1 VPESESTIVRGGKDR
16 STLLDVTPSGDASS
30 DRLSLLVISD
40 RVVVTKPLPPAGDLR
55 IGRAPDVDLVIDDPS
70 ISRSHAIL
78 SIGPP
83 LTITDLGSA
92 NGTMVGDRPLAPS
105 EKVPL
110 SSGDVIRVGST
121 TLIVQRRSRG
131 MLAQRI
137 VGHDY
142 FEVRLDEE
150 CTRAERDDKR
160 FAIARIVCRPPPSP
174 TVIHEVLTACGREN
188 DVVGEYSPGEIE
200 ILMVDT
206 SADEARAAIDQLTAA
221 LRHRRIEGKPG
232 LACFPGDGRTSHVL
246 MHRASPVKAGRAP
259 RDDFSTSGAVV
270 VDPRMQELYRLAERI
285 GAGQIPVLILGETG
299 VGKEVL
305 AERLHRMSP
314 RADKPYLKLNCA
326 ALSETLLESELFG
339 YEKGAFTG
347 AAGTKPG
354 LLESANGGSVFL
366 DEIGELPYTLQVKLL
381 RVLEERSVLRVG
393 GLKPRPLDVRF
404 FAATNRDLDGEIAR
418 GAFRQDLYFRLSGA
432 ILEIPPLRERLGEIA
447 ALAAAFAETAAQQVG
462 LAGPPAI
469 ADEALA
475 LLQRYSWPGNI
486 RELRN
491 VIDRAVLLCGAGPIM
506 PRHLPLEKMQATHYA
521 GEAPPAAARV
531 AAPRAPEPAAPRASA
546 PSHPPHQLFG
556 SGPMRDDAIPFP
568 LPGREDDTQVNLRVD
583 EPPDSPDTAGERE
596 RILEAL
602 AACMGN
608 QTAAAK
614 RLGIARRTLINKLE
628 RYGIS
633 GPRKQ
638 R

>member
-1 VPESESTIVRGGKDR
+1 VPESESTIIRGGKDR

-40 RVVVTKPLPPAGDLR
+40 QLVVTKQLPAAGDLR
-55 IGRAPDVDLVIDDPS
+55 IGRSPDVDIVIDDPS
-70 ISRSHAIL
+70 ISRSHAVL

-92 NGTMVGDRPLAPS
+92 NGTVVGDRPLNTG
-105 EKVPL
+105 ETVPL

-150 CTRAERDDKR
+150 CTRAERDDKP
-160 FAIARIVCRPPPSP
+160 FAIARILCRPAPAP
-174 TVIHEVLTACGREN
+174 TVIHEVLTACKRES
-188 DVVGEYSPGEIE
+188 DVIGEYSPGEIE
-200 ILMVDT
+200 ILMVET
-206 SADEARAAIDQLTAA
+206 SSEQARAAVEQMTSELGRKKIDAKA
-221 LRHRRIEGKPG
+221 G
-232 LACFPGDGRTSHVL
+232 LACFPRDGRTSHVL
-246 MHRASPVKAGRAP
+246 IHRASPAKAASAP
-259 RDDFSTSGAVV
+259 RESPAASGAVV

-285 GAGQIPVLILGETG
+285 GAGHIPVLILGETG

-314 RADKPYLKLNCA
+314 RATKPYLKLNCA

-366 DEIGELPYTLQVKLL
+366 DEIGELPYALQVKLL

-404 FAATNRDLDGEIAR
+404 FAATNRDLEAEIAR

-432 ILEIPPLRERLGEIA
+432 ILEIPPLRERVAEVR
-447 ALAAAFAETAAQQVG
+447 ALAAAFADAAAKQVG
-462 LAGPPAI
+462 LAEPPALS
-469 ADEALA
+469 DEALA

-491 VIDRAVLLCGAGPIM
+491 VIDRAVLLCGAGPIL

-521 GEAPPAAARV
+521 GEAPAAAP
-531 AAPRAPEPAAPRASA
+531 APPAPAPAPPR
-546 PSHPPHQLFG
+546 PNPHELFRTG
-556 SGPMRDDAIPFP
+556 NAQGDAVPYP
-568 LPGREDDTQVNLRVD
+568 LPGHEDDTQVNLRID
-583 EPPDSPDTAGERE
+583 ESSGTSESAGERE

-633 GPRKQ
+633 GPRK
-638 R
+638 RR